1 MDTQSDS
8 ELLKC
13 GHTGNAEPALAS
25 STNRRLQR
33 CHLLMHDIVLKH
45 YNGVAL
51 ACLLFPNGKA
61 LWKVQRHNT

>member
-51 ACLLFPNGKA
+51 ACFAFPK
-61 LWKVQRHNT
+61 WKSTVESAET